1 MMMQVEEEN
10 NSLQDQKDQVY
21 KKQKWRIYSENKI
34 PQFNS

>member
-21 KKQKWRIYSENKI
+21 KKQKWRIYSEKTEN
-34 PQFNS
+34 PAV